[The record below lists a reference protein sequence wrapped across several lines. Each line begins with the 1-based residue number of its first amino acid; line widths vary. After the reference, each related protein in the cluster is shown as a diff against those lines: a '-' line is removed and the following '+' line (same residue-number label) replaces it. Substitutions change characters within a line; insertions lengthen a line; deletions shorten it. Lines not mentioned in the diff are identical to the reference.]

1 MKQQREPY
9 EQYQYPLLFSANGAM
24 FAICGAPGVRL
35 ARAYL
40 RQVHY
45 VKKATFL
52 GEDKRPWQEQQTTLA
67 IEFPKGWQ
75 PCTP

>member
-1 MKQQREPY
+1 MKKQH

-24 FAICGAPGVRL
+24 FAIFGATNERQ
-35 ARAYL
+35 ARMFL

-45 VKKATFL
+45 VKVKLDYL

-67 IEFPKGWQ
+67 VTIPKGWQ